1 MLSRNLQIVTA
12 LDFIGSAPSRED
24 KALELAYEVIEHLK
38 TDDLVYKKKVRV
50 LEYLYYIYIYR
61 YSNTGDA
68 WPYRHPPVER
78 SR

>member
-12 LDFIGSAPSRED
+12 LDFIGSTPSRED

-50 LEYLYYIYIYR
+50 LEYLYYIYIYI
-61 YSNTGDA
+61 
-68 WPYRHPPVER
+68 
-78 SR
+78 